1 MLNNFICYSCHKVHN
16 NRTYQIA
23 RMRSLILAFL
33 QFFMK
38 PIWVLY
44 TLYRA
49 NNNGEDQTSLMRSL
63 VCAFVVR
70 MQRSQGF
77 LQQTQAP
84 PVMSKYI
91 YCYKCVSD
99 TKK

>member
-1 MLNNFICYSCHKVHN
+1 MWNNFICYSCHKVIN

-49 NNNGEDQTSLMRSL
+49 NNNGEDQTALMRSL
-63 VCAFVVR
+63 VCTFVVR
-70 MQRSQGF
+70 MQRSQVF
-77 LQQTQAP
+77 LQQAQAP
-84 PVMSKYI
+84 PVMSKCI